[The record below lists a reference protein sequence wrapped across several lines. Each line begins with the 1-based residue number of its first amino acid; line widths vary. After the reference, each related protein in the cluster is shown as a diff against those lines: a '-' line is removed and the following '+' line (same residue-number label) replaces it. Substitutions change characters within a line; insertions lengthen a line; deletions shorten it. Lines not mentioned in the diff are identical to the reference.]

1 MVMTEG
7 RGGARTLARGCGY
20 GTGIRYWYR

>member
-1 MVMTEG
+1 MQAMLH
-7 RGGARTLARGCGY
+7 RCGY